1 LEQNPGSAL
10 ITFGEFM
17 ALPIAALQALQ
28 QAGQGVHT
36 ASAALAEAV
45 QISGMKVVSALA
57 SDPFS
62 PEGEAAFT
70 RLRSMA
76 RLSHELKVIEEKL
89 REIFDTAEKLASGEP
104 VVVMSLATAN
114 TKPGSSQNQLGL
126 AAGAVTDMAR
136 PVRSGRIAEDAI
148 DKRAAKVAP
157 AARTPKQPKALSMSP
172 NDIKVLSGLKKS
184 LSRKTWKAITHSA
197 IAQAS
202 GIPAGSV
209 GLSLK
214 RLLQM
219 GKVLANDSGA
229 YKLG

>member
-1 LEQNPGSAL
+1 
-10 ITFGEFM
+10 M
-17 ALPIAALQALQ
+17 ALPIAALRALQ

-45 QISGMKVVSALA
+45 KTNGLKVVSSIA

-89 REIFDTAEKLASGEP
+89 REIFDTAEKLAAGEP
-104 VVVMSLATAN
+104 VVVMSLAAAATS
-114 TKPGSSQNQLGL
+114 PSQLGL
-126 AAGAVTDMAR
+126 SANTVA
-136 PVRSGRIAEDAI
+136 AEDAV
-148 DKRAAKVAP
+148 DKRSNRATPAAK
-157 AARTPKQPKALSMSP
+157 TTKQPKALSMSP
-172 NDIKVLSGLKKS
+172 NDIKVLGGLKKS
-184 LSRKTWKAITHSA
+184 LSRKSWKAITHSS

-219 GKVLANDSGA
+219 GKLASNASGA

>member
-1 LEQNPGSAL
+1 
-10 ITFGEFM
+10 M
-17 ALPIAALQALQ
+17 ALPNAALRALQ
-28 QAGQGVHT
+28 QAGQGVHA

-45 QISGMKVVSALA
+45 KTNGLKVVSSIA

-89 REIFDTAEKLASGEP
+89 REIFITAEKLASGEA
-104 VVVMSLATAN
+104 VIVMSIGDAGT
-114 TKPGSSQNQLGL
+114 SQSPLGQDVGEI
-126 AAGAVTDMAR
+126 A
-136 PVRSGRIAEDAI
+136 AEDVI
-148 DKRAAKVAP
+148 DKRANKAAP
-157 AARTPKQPKALSMSP
+157 AAKTTKLPKALSMSP
-172 NDIKVLSGLKKS
+172 NDIKVLGGLKKS
-184 LSRKTWKAITHSA
+184 LSRKGWKAITHSS

-219 GKVLANDSGA
+219 GKLAFNASGA
-229 YKLG
+229 YKLA